1 MNKLTREDIKL
12 NDQYTRDRENTRK
25 TIIALKKLRR
35 VEVGDRL
42 TFTFENR
49 ETIRYQIQEM
59 MRIEHISDEQKIQFE
74 LDVYNE
80 LIPEKD
86 TLSATMFIE
95 IPEQDKLKTLLDQFQ
110 GLDQRNSVVLTVN
123 SEESPAQFEEG
134 HSREDRISAVHY
146 VKFHLNESQKKN
158 FRNGEVV
165 LEVRHPS
172 YNKSTKLTSEQ
183 KQEINKDLES

>member
-1 MNKLTREDIKL
+1 MNKLTREDIQL
-12 NDQYTRDRENTRK
+12 NDQYARERENTRK

-80 LIPEKD
+80 LIPERD

-95 IPEQDKLKTLLDQFQ
+95 IQDQDKIKTFLDQFQ
-110 GLDQRNSVVLTVN
+110 GLDQSNTVVLRVN
-123 SEESPAQFEEG
+123 GEESPARFEEG
-134 HSREDRISAVHY
+134 HSKEDRISAVHY
-146 VKFHLNESQKKN
+146 VKFHLNDNQKKN
-158 FRNGEVV
+158 FRNGDVV

-172 YNKSTKLTSEQ
+172 YNAGAKLTPEQ
-183 KQEINKDLES
+183 KQEIGKDLES